1 MKKRAKRIHRDR
13 AALGAA
19 MLAAAGLV
27 SVVAFAQPAER
38 ETPKSEMDSWFQRL
52 VDTQR
57 RMTAYIVRLDSLR
70 DAIEVGG
77 APPTGTC
84 DPAGMRHLYEPINE
98 EIARLVADAGP
109 LQLEQGA
116 MIALSRLEKN
126 WISVQR
132 RQFSRWEEVSEI
144 KDIDLKLLCLRGGD
158 LIEVRMEMAD
168 DQATLAKAVAR
179 RLAGR

>member
-1 MKKRAKRIHRDR
+1 
-13 AALGAA
+13 
-19 MLAAAGLV
+19 MLAAAGLGGL
-27 SVVAFAQPAER
+27 VACAQLAVPESSKAEIV
-38 ETPKSEMDSWFQRL
+38 PWFERL
-52 VDTQR
+52 IDTQR
-57 RMTAYIVRLDSLR
+57 RMTKYITRLDSLR

-84 DPAGMRHLYEPINE
+84 DPVRMRDLYEPINE

-109 LQLEQGA
+109 LQLEQDA

-126 WISVQR
+126 WISLQR

-144 KDIDLKLLCLRGGD
+144 KNIDLKLLCLRGGD

-179 RLAGR
+179 RLADK